1 MHLCGYGP
9 GHSAQ
14 LDTPALVTGAA
25 PSAPTVG
32 SGRRSAVSSA
42 CGFLSASHH
51 PAPLWQGPTL
61 TTPRLHVFRNIKY
74 HHFSPLSRSCFAFFR
89 SHPAKQPFWSGKKAT
104 FPRRFNSGFP
114 PGRLSLPGYF
124 LSHETQ
130 KRGRPGT
137 PPERPLR
144 FSSQVSKIP
153 VSFPF
158 PAGSQSGRRRR
169 PASRPR
175 TARWRP
181 GRRPRPASPP

>member
-74 HHFSPLSRSCFAFFR
+74 HHFSPLSRSCFAFFSFPSCKTAFLVREKGSFPQADQFGFFARETISLAHSPAWAR
-89 SHPAKQPFWSGKKAT
+89 SFSSGWLRA
-104 FPRRFNSGFP
+104 
-114 PGRLSLPGYF
+114 LSKF
-124 LSHETQ
+124 S
-130 KRGRPGT
+130 
-137 PPERPLR
+137 R
-144 FSSQVSKIP
+144 FSSICLSP
-153 VSFPF
+153 GCSASSF
-158 PAGSQSGRRRR
+158 SYRW
-169 PASRPR
+169 R
-175 TARWRP
+175 TAAGIFPWQ
-181 GRRPRPASPP
+181 